1 MSEQNEF
8 YWDIICG
15 VKNEIE
21 FALETDESSKIVKTI
36 GSNKRKESYLLT
48 REELLEET
56 LIRAKRELEK
66 IRPSDL
72 NINSYTFEEGLK

>member
-1 MSEQNEF
+1 MSKQNKF
-8 YWDIICG
+8 YWDIICD
-15 VKNEIE
+15 VKEEIE

-36 GSNKRKESYLLT
+36 ENKNGKESYSLT

-66 IRPSDL
+66 IQPSDL